1 MRLLKLVIPLVI
13 TPAFLVSCAR
23 GGPLTPLESY
33 EAVKTAVDAND
44 SAAILNNLSAK
55 SIEKIDSLDK
65 MLKQMRDDQIASLA
79 KLYNCEP
86 SRLKNMKRMDY
97 VSLYFF
103 VKHGGMDLAALFR
116 ENVIAVDVEGS
127 RAVIRTAGG
136 IELGFVREGPYW
148 KLDISDL

>member
-1 MRLLKLVIPLVI
+1 MHLLKLIIPFII
-13 TPAFLVSCAR
+13 TAALVSCAK
-23 GGPLTPLESY
+23 GGPVTPVESY
-33 EAVKTAVDAND
+33 EAIKTAVDAND
-44 SAAILNNLSAK
+44 SAVILNNLSAK

-86 SRLKNMKRMDY
+86 ARLKNMKRTDY

-103 VKHGGMDLAALFR
+103 VKHGGIDFAALFR
-116 ENVIAVDVEGS
+116 EKVIAVDVDGD
-127 RAVIRTAGG
+127 RALIRTEGG